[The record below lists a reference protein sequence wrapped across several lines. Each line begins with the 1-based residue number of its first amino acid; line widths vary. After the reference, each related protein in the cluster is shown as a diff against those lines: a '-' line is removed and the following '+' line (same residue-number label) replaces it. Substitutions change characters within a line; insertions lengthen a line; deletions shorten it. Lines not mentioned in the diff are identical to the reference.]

1 MYPSSVSLHEV
12 VCVGWLDELSSC
24 ACSLSPVALSTDEHS
39 RSQELT
45 SSHAYSHGENGAAA
59 VWRQAVRRA
68 WRACRRLVA
77 SVKMAKALAW
87 GRGLGVPYME
97 EHQLGTPLFRCL
109 LCARDRIFIS
119 FFCEE
124 GPELGR
130 KERTASWPLHY
141 QEGKVIFHG

>member
-45 SSHAYSHGENGAAA
+45 SSHAYSHGQNGAAA
-59 VWRQAVRRA
+59 DEHGVRV
-68 WRACRRLVA
+68 VA

-124 GPELGR
+124 GPEFGR